1 MIRNHKS
8 LSEEEIL
15 LLLEGDLSDL
25 DLDTSDVEEE
35 IENARQQ
42 DPTTLDIQFLQGMDL
57 DMVEILAPQ
66 ANDEDDVPLASR
78 LLADP
83 NLAPSH
89 SAQKIQCD
97 THRGLRW
104 RMKDVEEVGTSCN
117 AVFSDPPGD
126 ELTPFQYFRTMC
138 SDDIIQN
145 LVEQSN
151 LYCTQKTGASLD
163 TNVREIEKYIG
174 INILAGVVKMRSYRM
189 YSAEASRFSP
199 IADSMPRNRFDK
211 LRNYLHVNDN
221 TKMKQRE
228 GPDYDKLFKVRPF
241 VDKIKQGFSIIE
253 PDEYNS
259 VDELI
264 IPFKCHSSLKQY
276 VKSKP
281 HKWGIKVFARAGSS
295 GIVYDFEI
303 YQGKGTVHNDTG
315 LGISGYIVIRLVE
328 GLPKYK
334 NFKVFTDNWFTSYNL
349 ISALKNYGI
358 LDVGTVRSTR
368 LQGCNLKADSELKKQ
383 RRGSY
388 DYRTETERN
397 IIALKWYYNKFV
409 VLASSYKGVSPVER
423 VKRWSVGE
431 RKYIDVPRPDIV

>member
-1 MIRNHKS
+1 MIHSRIS

-35 IENARQQ
+35 IENAQQQ
-42 DPTTLDIQFLQGMDL
+42 DPATLDIQFLQGMDL
-57 DMVEILAPQ
+57 DMVEILDPQ

-78 LLADP
+78 LLAEP

-97 THRGLRW
+97 THWDLWW
-104 RMKDVEEVGTSCN
+104 RMKDIEEVDTSCN

-126 ELTPFQYFRTMC
+126 ELTPLQYFGTMC

-174 INILAGVVKMRSYRM
+174 INILASVVKMPSCRM
-189 YSAEASRFSP
+189 YWAEATRFSP

-211 LRNYLHVNDN
+211 LRNYLHVNE
-221 TKMKQRE
+221 MKRRE
-228 GPDYDKLFKVRPF
+228 DPDYDKLFKVRPF

-253 PDEYNS
+253 PEEYHS

-264 IPFKCHSSLKQY
+264 IPFKGNSSLKQY

-281 HKWGIKVFARAGSS
+281 HKWGIKVFACAGSS

-303 YQGKGTVHNDTG
+303 YRGKGTVHNDTG
-315 LGISGYIVIRLVE
+315 LGISGDIVIRLVE

-334 NFKVFTDNWFTSYNL
+334 NFKVFTDSWFTSYHL

-358 LDVGTVRSTR
+358 LAVGTVRPTR
-368 LQGCNLKADSELKKQ
+368 LNGCNPKADSELKKQ
-383 RRGSY
+383 ERGSY
-388 DYRTETERN
+388 GYRTETERS
-397 IIALKWYYNKFV
+397 IIALNWYDNKSV
-409 VLASSYKGVSPVER
+409 VLASYTKE
-423 VKRWSVGE
+423 
-431 RKYIDVPRPDIV
+431 

>member
-15 LLLEGDLSDL
+15 LLLKGDLSDL
-25 DLDTSDVEEE
+25 DLDMSDVEED
-35 IENARQQ
+35 IEKARHQ
-42 DPTTLDIQFLQGMDL
+42 DPTTVDIQFLQEMDL
-57 DMVEILAPQ
+57 DMVEILDPQ
-66 ANDEDDVPLASR
+66 DNDENDVPLASR
-78 LLADP
+78 LLAEP

-97 THRGLRW
+97 THRDLWW
-104 RMKDVEEVGTSCN
+104 RMKDIEEVDTSCN

-126 ELTPFQYFRTMC
+126 ELTPLQYLRTMC

-145 LVEQSN
+145 LVEQSI
-151 LYCTQKTGASLD
+151 LYCTQKTAASLD

-174 INILAGVVKMRSYRM
+174 MNILAGVLKMPSYRM
-189 YSAEASRFSP
+189 YWPEATRFSP

-228 GPDYDKLFKVRPF
+228 DPDYNRLFK
-241 VDKIKQGFSIIE
+241 
-253 PDEYNS
+253 
-259 VDELI
+259 
-264 IPFKCHSSLKQY
+264 Y

-281 HKWGIKVFARAGSS
+281 HKWGINVFAHAGSS

-303 YQGKGTVHNDTG
+303 YRGKGTVHNDTG
-315 LGISGYIVIRLVE
+315 LGISGDIVIRLLE

-334 NFKVFTDNWFTSYNL
+334 NFKVFTDNWFTSYN
-349 ISALKNYGI
+349 IIPALKNYGI
-358 LDVGTVRSTR
+358 LAVGTVRPTR

-383 RRGSY
+383 GQGSY

-397 IIALKWYYNKFV
+397 IIALK
-409 VLASSYKGVSPVER
+409 
-423 VKRWSVGE
+423 
-431 RKYIDVPRPDIV
+431 